1 MLKGTRI
8 AVPSSFLIEE
18 YMKID
23 NKGIPAF
30 FLIFLLVLTGCGGV
44 GEKGPPTNLSPS
56 FTTTYP
62 REAED
67 MYRQA
72 EDAYRAG
79 KVPNAISLWERII
92 QKYPSTAIAAKSMN
106 RIGEIYLAQ
115 GQPELAARY
124 FDYLVYA
131 YPTWDGI
138 ASAKLNQLKI
148 LMQTGKQKQAI
159 KEAIPLWELAANN
172 PEVRFALAE
181 LMIGIYSS
189 ENDIETAFDWSTSG
203 FSAADTPEQKQS
215 MTALTKQT
223 LDRADEG
230 LVKKL
235 YKRNPSDFM
244 KVFLDFRYAE
254 IQVQKGQGETSREQ
268 LRAILARNPGH
279 PLSSEIQAAI
289 RGSKVVETGIP
300 LNPDKIGVLVPLNGP
315 NAKYGDMVI
324 RGIDLAVSDW
334 NQGHPGQ
341 EVTLVIKDAG
351 SEPETT
357 ARSFK
362 ELVRKEGVL
371 AVVGPLGTQA
381 NNTVIPLANR
391 DGVPLLSLTQ
401 KEDEATDNS
410 FVLHVFID
418 SRDLVKALVRYCREK
433 LKYERFACLF
443 PDDRY
448 GQRLSKIFAET
459 VQEQGGTMMAS
470 ASYKEKSTD
479 FAEPL
484 QKLMNIAKKNSPMS
498 VTEGTPFDA
507 LFIPDQVSAVSLI
520 APQLPYNNVVG
531 ATLLGTNLWSEA
543 PLVQAGGVYVDQALF
558 ATSFFPESRNP
569 KVKTFSKKFTSLYN
583 STPSYLEAQAYD
595 ALTMLLQARSTSKVK
610 GDRNSVFQNLIQS
623 QGFQGV
629 TGNYNVNSKGDIDR
643 QYTILQ
649 VVNGALN
656 QVYP

>member
-1 MLKGTRI
+1 
-8 AVPSSFLIEE
+8 
-18 YMKID
+18 MKMD

-30 FLIFLLVLTGCGGV
+30 FLIFLLVLTGCAGV
-44 GEKGPPTNLSPS
+44 GEKGQPANLSPTFS
-56 FTTTYP
+56 TTYP

-72 EDAYRAG
+72 EEAYRAG
-79 KVPNAISLWERII
+79 KVPNAISLWERIS
-92 QKYPSTAIAAKSMN
+92 QKYPSTAVAAKSLN
-106 RIGEIYLAQ
+106 RIGEIHLEQ

-131 YPTWDGI
+131 YPSWDGI
-138 ASAKLNQLKI
+138 PSAKLNQLK
-148 LMQTGKQKQAI
+148 LLEQTGKKKQAM
-159 KEAIPLWELAANN
+159 KEAVSLWELAANN

-181 LMIGIYSS
+181 LMLGIYSS

-203 FSAADTPEQKQS
+203 FSVANTPEQKKS
-215 MTALTKQT
+215 LTALTKET
-223 LDRADEG
+223 LGRADEA

-279 PLSSEIQAAI
+279 PLALEIQAAI

-315 NAKYGDMVI
+315 NAKYGDMVT
-324 RGIDLAVSDW
+324 RGIGLAISDW

-341 EVTLVIKDAG
+341 EVTLVMKDAG
-351 SEPETT
+351 SEPDTA

-381 NNTVIPLANR
+381 NKTVVPLANR
-391 DGVPLLSLTQ
+391 DGVPLLTLTQ
-401 KEDEATDNS
+401 KEEDDTDNS

-418 SRDLVKALVRYCREK
+418 SRDLVKTLVRYCREK

-448 GQRLSKIFAET
+448 GQKLSKIFAET

-479 FAEPL
+479 FTEPL

-498 VTEGTPFDA
+498 ATEGTPFDA
-507 LFIPDQVSAVSLI
+507 LFIPDQVGVVSLI

-531 ATLLGTNLWSEA
+531 VTLLGTNLWSEA

-569 KVKTFSKKFTSLYN
+569 KVRTFSEKFASLYN
-583 STPSYLEAQAYD
+583 SQPSYLEAQAYD
-595 ALTMLLQARSTSKVK
+595 ALMMLLQARSKSPEKAN
-610 GDRNSVFQNLIQS
+610 RNSVFQNLLQS

-629 TGNYNVNSKGDIDR
+629 AGNYTVNSRGDLDR

-649 VVNGALN
+649 VVNGSLN

>member
-1 MLKGTRI
+1 
-8 AVPSSFLIEE
+8 
-18 YMKID
+18 MKIY

-30 FLIFLLVLTGCGGV
+30 FLIFLLVLTGCVGG
-44 GEKGPPTNLSPS
+44 GEKGPPADLSAS
-56 FTTTYP
+56 FSTTYP

-79 KVPNAISLWERII
+79 KVPNAISLWERIS
-92 QKYPSTAIAAKSMN
+92 QKYPSTAVAAKSMN
-106 RIGEIYLAQ
+106 RIGEVHLEQ

-124 FDYLVYA
+124 FDYIVYS

-138 ASAKLNQLKI
+138 PSAKLNQLK
-148 LMQTGKQKQAI
+148 LLAQTGKQKQAT
-159 KEAIPLWELAANN
+159 KEAVPLWELAANN
-172 PEVRFALAE
+172 PQVRFALAE
-181 LMIGIYSS
+181 LMVGIYSS
-189 ENDIETAFDWSTSG
+189 ENDIETAFDWSGSG
-203 FSAADTPEQKQS
+203 FLAANTPEQKKS
-215 MTALTKQT
+215 LTALTKQT
-223 LDRADEG
+223 LDKADEG

-254 IQVQKGQGETSREQ
+254 IAVQKGQGETSREQ
-268 LRAILARNPGH
+268 LRAILARNPDH

-289 RGSKVVETGIP
+289 RGSKVAETGIP

-324 RGIDLAVSDW
+324 RGIGLAVSDW

-341 EVTLVIKDAG
+341 TVTLVIKDTG
-351 SEPETT
+351 SEPDTA

-381 NNTVIPLANR
+381 NQTVIPLANH

-479 FAEPL
+479 FSEPL
-484 QKLMNIAKKNSPMS
+484 QKLMNIAKKNSPMP

-520 APQLPYNNVVG
+520 GPQLPYNNVVG
-531 ATLLGTNLWSEA
+531 VTLLGTNLWSEA

-558 ATSFFPESRNP
+558 ATSFFPESQNAR
-569 KVKTFSKKFTSLYN
+569 VKTFTEKFASLYN
-583 STPSYLEAQAYD
+583 SQPSYLSAQAYD
-595 ALTMLLQARSTSKVK
+595 ALLMLLQARSASPVK
-610 GDRNSVFQNLIQS
+610 ADRNSVFQTLLQS
-623 QGFQGV
+623 QGFKGV
-629 TGNYNVNSKGDIDR
+629 AGNYTVNARGDLER

-649 VVNGALN
+649 IVNGSLS

>member
-1 MLKGTRI
+1 
-8 AVPSSFLIEE
+8 
-18 YMKID
+18 MKMD

-30 FLIFLLVLTGCGGV
+30 FLIFLLVLTGCAGV
-44 GEKGPPTNLSPS
+44 GEKGQPANLSPTFS
-56 FTTTYP
+56 TTYP

-72 EDAYRAG
+72 EEAYRAG
-79 KVPNAISLWERII
+79 KVPNAISLWERIS
-92 QKYPSTAIAAKSMN
+92 QKYPSTAVAAKSLN
-106 RIGEIYLAQ
+106 RIGEIHLEQ

-131 YPTWDGI
+131 YPSWDGI
-138 ASAKLNQLKI
+138 PSAKLNQLK
-148 LMQTGKQKQAI
+148 LLEQTGKKKQAM
-159 KEAIPLWELAANN
+159 KEAVSLWELAANN

-181 LMIGIYSS
+181 LMLGIYSS

-203 FSAADTPEQKQS
+203 FSVANTPEQKKS
-215 MTALTKQT
+215 LTALTKET
-223 LDRADEG
+223 LGRADEA

-254 IQVQKGQGETSREQ
+254 IEVQKGQGETSREQ

-279 PLSSEIQAAI
+279 PLALEIQAAI

-315 NAKYGDMVI
+315 NAKYGDMVT
-324 RGIDLAVSDW
+324 RGIGLAISDW

-341 EVTLVIKDAG
+341 EVTLVMKDAG
-351 SEPETT
+351 SEPDTA

-381 NNTVIPLANR
+381 NKTVVPLANR
-391 DGVPLLSLTQ
+391 DGVPLLTLTQ
-401 KEDEATDNS
+401 KEEDDTDNS

-418 SRDLVKALVRYCREK
+418 SRDLVKTLVRYCREK

-448 GQRLSKIFAET
+448 GQKLSKIFAET

-479 FAEPL
+479 FTEPL

-498 VTEGTPFDA
+498 ATEGTPFDA
-507 LFIPDQVSAVSLI
+507 LFIPDQVGVVSLI

-531 ATLLGTNLWSEA
+531 VTLLGTNLWSEA

-569 KVKTFSKKFTSLYN
+569 KVRTFSEKFASLYN
-583 STPSYLEAQAYD
+583 SQPSYLEAQAYD
-595 ALTMLLQARSTSKVK
+595 ALMMLLQARSKSPEKAN
-610 GDRNSVFQNLIQS
+610 RNSVFQNLLQS

-629 TGNYNVNSKGDIDR
+629 AGNYTVNSRGDLDR

-649 VVNGALN
+649 VVNGSLN

>member
-1 MLKGTRI
+1 
-8 AVPSSFLIEE
+8 
-18 YMKID
+18 MKMD

-30 FLIFLLVLTGCGGV
+30 FLIFLLVLTGCAGV
-44 GEKGPPTNLSPS
+44 GEKGQPANLSPTFS
-56 FTTTYP
+56 TTYP

-72 EDAYRAG
+72 EEAYRAG
-79 KVPNAISLWERII
+79 KVPNAISLWERIS
-92 QKYPSTAIAAKSMN
+92 QKYPSTAVAAKSLN
-106 RIGEIYLAQ
+106 RIGEIHLEQ

-131 YPTWDGI
+131 YPSWDGI
-138 ASAKLNQLKI
+138 PSAKLNQLK
-148 LMQTGKQKQAI
+148 LLEQTGKKKQAM
-159 KEAIPLWELAANN
+159 KEAVSLWELAANN

-181 LMIGIYSS
+181 LMLGIYSS

-203 FSAADTPEQKQS
+203 FSVANTPEQKKS
-215 MTALTKQT
+215 LTALTKET
-223 LDRADEG
+223 LGRADEA

-254 IQVQKGQGETSREQ
+254 IEVQKGQGETSREQ

-279 PLSSEIQAAI
+279 PLALEIQAAI

-324 RGIDLAVSDW
+324 RGIGLAISDW

-341 EVTLVIKDAG
+341 EVTLVMKDAG
-351 SEPETT
+351 SEPDTA

-381 NNTVIPLANR
+381 NKTVVPLANR
-391 DGVPLLSLTQ
+391 DGVPLLTLTQ
-401 KEDEATDNS
+401 KEEDDTDNS

-418 SRDLVKALVRYCREK
+418 SRDLVKTLVRYCREK

-448 GQRLSKIFAET
+448 GQKLSKIFAET

-479 FAEPL
+479 FTEPL

-498 VTEGTPFDA
+498 ATEGTPFDA
-507 LFIPDQVSAVSLI
+507 LFIPDQVGVVSLI

-531 ATLLGTNLWSEA
+531 VTLLGTNLWSEA

-569 KVKTFSKKFTSLYN
+569 KVRTFSEKFASLYN
-583 STPSYLEAQAYD
+583 SQPSYLEAQAYD
-595 ALTMLLQARSTSKVK
+595 ALMMLLQARSKSPEKAN
-610 GDRNSVFQNLIQS
+610 RNSVFQNLLQS

-629 TGNYNVNSKGDIDR
+629 AGNYTVNSRGDLDR

-649 VVNGALN
+649 VVNGSLN

>member
-1 MLKGTRI
+1 
-8 AVPSSFLIEE
+8 
-18 YMKID
+18 MKMD

-30 FLIFLLVLTGCGGV
+30 FLIFLLVLTGCAGV
-44 GEKGPPTNLSPS
+44 GEKGQPANLSPTFS
-56 FTTTYP
+56 TTYP

-72 EDAYRAG
+72 EEAYRAG
-79 KVPNAISLWERII
+79 KVPNAISLWERIS
-92 QKYPSTAIAAKSMN
+92 QKYPSTAVAAKSLN
-106 RIGEIYLAQ
+106 RIGEIHLEQ

-131 YPTWDGI
+131 YPSWDGI
-138 ASAKLNQLKI
+138 PSAKLNQLK
-148 LMQTGKQKQAI
+148 LLEQTGKKKQAM
-159 KEAIPLWELAANN
+159 KEAVSLWELAANN

-181 LMIGIYSS
+181 LMLGIYSS

-203 FSAADTPEQKQS
+203 FSVANTPEQKKS
-215 MTALTKQT
+215 LTALTKET
-223 LDRADEG
+223 LGRADEA

-254 IQVQKGQGETSREQ
+254 IEVQKGQGETSREQ

-279 PLSSEIQAAI
+279 PLALEIQAAI

-324 RGIDLAVSDW
+324 RGIGLAISDW

-341 EVTLVIKDAG
+341 EVTLVMKDAG
-351 SEPETT
+351 SEPDTA

-381 NNTVIPLANR
+381 NKTVVPLANR
-391 DGVPLLSLTQ
+391 DGVPLLTLTQ
-401 KEDEATDNS
+401 KEEDDTDNS

-418 SRDLVKALVRYCREK
+418 SRDLVKTLVRYCREK

-448 GQRLSKIFAET
+448 GQKLSKIFAET

-479 FAEPL
+479 FTEPL

-498 VTEGTPFDA
+498 ATEGTPFDA
-507 LFIPDQVSAVSLI
+507 LFIPDQVGVVSLI

-531 ATLLGTNLWSEA
+531 VTLLGTNLWSEA

-569 KVKTFSKKFTSLYN
+569 KVRTFSEKFASLYN
-583 STPSYLEAQAYD
+583 SHPSYLEAQAYD
-595 ALTMLLQARSTSKVK
+595 ALMMLLQARSKSPEKAN
-610 GDRNSVFQNLIQS
+610 RNSVFQNLLQS

-629 TGNYNVNSKGDIDR
+629 AGNYTVNSRGDLDR

-649 VVNGALN
+649 VVNGSLN